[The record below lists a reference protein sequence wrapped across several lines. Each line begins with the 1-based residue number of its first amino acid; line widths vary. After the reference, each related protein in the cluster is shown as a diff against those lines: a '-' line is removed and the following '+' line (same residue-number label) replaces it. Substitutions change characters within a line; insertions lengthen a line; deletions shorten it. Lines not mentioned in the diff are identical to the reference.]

1 MSGHS
6 KWANIKHR
14 KAAQDAK
21 KGVVFQKLVRAIM
34 VAAKEGGAD
43 LAMNIRLKTFVDKA
57 KEANM
62 TNDTIDRAIKKGSGG
77 LDGENYE
84 ELYYEGY
91 GPGGVAVLVE
101 SLTDN
106 KNRTSSEVRFVF
118 SRNGGSLGEAGCVAW
133 MFERRGV
140 IAVSGEGLDED
151 ELMMNALDGGAD
163 DVENNGDGTFSIYCA
178 PSAFSSVRE
187 TLSKAGYHIASSD
200 VQMTP
205 KNTVAVN
212 EKGTASRLLRLLDA
226 LEDLDDVQNVTANF
240 DIPDEVMESLEA

>member
-21 KGVVFQKLVRAIM
+21 KGVAFQKLVRAIM

-62 TNDTIDRAIKKGSGG
+62 TNETIDRAIKKGSGG

-140 IAVSGEGLDED
+140 IVVSGEGLDED

-163 DVENNGDGTFSIYCA
+163 DVENNGDGTFSIYCT
-178 PSAFSSVRE
+178 PSAFSAVRE
-187 TLSKAGYHIASSD
+187 TLSGAGYHIASSD

-205 KNTVAVN
+205 KNTVTVS
-212 EKGTASRLLRLLDA
+212 ERGTASRLLRLLDA